1 MDELD
6 KKLLMQLSTD
16 GRLKNSD
23 LAEKLSVS
31 EGTVRNRL
39 KRLSESGD
47 FRITATV
54 NPESVSNRQLVLLG
68 VNIATSREL
77 KKISEQIS
85 DLPDVDAVMITSGR
99 YDMIIEVWLEF
110 KTGLIRFID
119 EELSSVQGIV
129 STESFMVMKSYNKWL
144 NIQKD

>member
-1 MDELD
+1 MDDTD
-6 KKLLMQLSTD
+6 KKLLMLLSAN

-23 LAEKLSVS
+23 LAEQLNVS

-39 KRLSESGD
+39 KKLSESGD

-68 VNIATSREL
+68 VNIAASREL
-77 KKISEQIS
+77 RKIAEQIS
-85 DLPDVDAVMITSGR
+85 NLPDVDAVMITSGR
-99 YDMIIEVWLEF
+99 YDIIIEVWLEV

-119 EELSSVQGIV
+119 EELSSVEGIV
-129 STESFMVMKSYNKWL
+129 STESFMVMKSFNKWL